1 MIPNDTEWY
10 LNMLNNSLINH
21 HMQQSSIL
29 TSVEADRS
37 KTIQAIEIAI
47 SLAFSPSSKALP
59 EPAFATI

>member
-1 MIPNDTEWY
+1 
-10 LNMLNNSLINH
+10 MLNNSLINH